1 MSFPGD
7 ASALA
12 IPHVF
17 PDGTRESG
25 VFADVRPVEE
35 VGDLSGYAGGKSKL
49 GFSERALLLALR
61 VPEGDFRDWAEIAAW
76 ATMIAGAIGGEGSS
90 DVR

>member
-1 MSFPGD
+1 VSFLGD

-17 PDGTRESG
+17 PDGARESG

-35 VGDLSGYAGGKSKL
+35 VGDLSG
-49 GFSERALLLALR
+49 
-61 VPEGDFRDWAEIAAW
+61 
-76 ATMIAGAIGGEGSS
+76 
-90 DVR
+90 